1 MLSAE
6 KVKEALYLSIK
17 EVGQEKIQKEITS
30 NIRSSRK
37 YFELLLNKS
46 IRTLLA
52 SEGKPDYSTKAIVI
66 LGEALLH
73 YMLTISAL
81 PSQRKMQVNGELVID
96 VIIPSVRFLK
106 SNPDKSIYPIYQGG
120 ARIK

>member
-37 YFELLLNKS
+37 YFLNS
-46 IRTLLA
+46 
-52 SEGKPDYSTKAIVI
+52 Y
-66 LGEALLH
+66 
-73 YMLTISAL
+73 
-81 PSQRKMQVNGELVID
+81 
-96 VIIPSVRFLK
+96 
-106 SNPDKSIYPIYQGG
+106 
-120 ARIK
+120 

>member
-1 MLSAE
+1 
-6 KVKEALYLSIK
+6 
-17 EVGQEKIQKEITS
+17 
-30 NIRSSRK
+30 
-37 YFELLLNKS
+37 LNKS
-46 IRTLLA
+46 IHTLLA
-52 SEGKPDYSTKAIVI
+52 SEGKSDYSTKAIVI

-96 VIIPSVRFLK
+96 VIIPSLRFLK

>member
-6 KVKEALYLSIK
+6 KVKETLYLLIK

-46 IRTLLA
+46 ILTVLA
-52 SEGKPDYSTKAIVI
+52 SEGKPDYFVR
-66 LGEALLH
+66 L
-73 YMLTISAL
+73 
-81 PSQRKMQVNGELVID
+81 N
-96 VIIPSVRFLK
+96 IIANRS
-106 SNPDKSIYPIYQGG
+106 
-120 ARIK
+120 